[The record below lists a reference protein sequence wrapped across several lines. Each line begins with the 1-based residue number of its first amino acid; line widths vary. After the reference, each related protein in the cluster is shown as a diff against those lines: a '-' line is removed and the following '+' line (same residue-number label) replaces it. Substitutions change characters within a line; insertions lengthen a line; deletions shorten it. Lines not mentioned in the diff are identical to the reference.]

1 MLRLLEISDSAS
13 LHIVQATFDLMGH
26 DGAAPS
32 VFNGRHVHT
41 EFFVWSLSPC
51 PTVVITPL

>member
-32 VFNGRHVHT
+32 VFNGRHVDT
-41 EFFVWSLSPC
+41 EFLCGLFHLVQPI
-51 PTVVITPL
+51 VITPL